1 MSENKKVFQ
10 AMDGNTATAHS
21 AYAFTEVAGI
31 YPITPSS
38 PMAENV
44 DAWSTAGRTNVFGD
58 RVKVVEM
65 QAEGGAAGAVHGAAQ
80 GGALA
85 ATFTASQG
93 LLLMVPNLYKWA
105 GEMLPVVVH
114 VAARTLATHT
124 LSIFGDHSDVYA
136 CRQTGAVLMCSQSV
150 QDCMDLAGVAHCIAI
165 DGSVPVLHFF
175 DGFRTSHEIDK
186 IEVMDY
192 AYLKTLLPADK
203 LEAFRA
209 HAMNPHTNPIVRG
222 GNENDDIFF
231 QAREA
236 QNKHWEAIPEIVASY
251 MKKVSEHTG
260 RTYAPFVYYGDPDA
274 ERVIIA
280 MGSVTDTIMETVDA
294 LRANGEKVGLIK
306 VYLYRPFSVQHLLSV
321 LPSSVKKIAVLDR
334 SKEIGA
340 REPLY
345 LDVVEALR
353 HHKDIEVIGGRYGLS
368 SKDTTPAD
376 INAVFE
382 ELKKEE
388 PKAEFTLSIRDDV
401 TNLSLEPA
409 ALRINSDYT
418 SCLFFG
424 LGSDGTVGANK
435 STVKIIGNNTDLYS
449 QAYFQYDSK
458 KSGGVTRSHLRFGKN
473 PIHAPYYVQEADFI
487 SCSLDSYCYKFDM
500 VRQLKDGGTFLLNTT
515 YDAKEI
521 AKKLPDRM
529 LGQLA
534 RKHAN
539 FYIINATRLAIETG
553 MGRHTNTILQSAFFK
568 LNEQIM
574 PYEKSLALMEDS
586 ARHTYARKGEDVVN
600 ANIAAIEKGSQGL
613 IKVDV
618 KPEWADLDCTA
629 PLFKLTGDD
638 HFDTFV
644 QPINALEGPSMPV
657 STFTKPT
664 IIDGSLPENT
674 AFREKRNVAAQVPAW
689 DAAKCIECGKC
700 GFACPHATIRS
711 FLLTEEEV
719 AQANQLA
726 MANGIAF
733 DVKDASPMYKG
744 AKEAGLKFRIQVS
757 PQNCVGCLVC
767 VEVCP
772 TKALSAAD
780 VNTQQ
785 KEEPLADYLY
795 KHTSDK
801 AKYGNLA
808 TEAGVSLLRPY
819 FEVSGACAGCGEAPY
834 YRLASQLFGKDM
846 MVANATGCSMIYCSA
861 TPSIPFA
868 TDDEGQGV
876 TWANSLFEDNAEYGF
891 GMAVAQSFKAAKI
904 LKIMEDNLDQVEPAL
919 KADFQAYIEAN
930 DDREKQRALK
940 DRLLND
946 VKASENEAVK
956 ELLHMERDLVSKS
969 CWIIGGDGWAY
980 DIGYGGLDHVMANN
994 LNVNVLVLD
1003 TETYSNT
1010 GGQASKST
1018 QASAIAKFAAGGKAT
1033 AKKDIGQIFME
1044 YGTAYVASISLG
1056 ANQMQAIKAFKEAES
1071 YQGPS
1076 IILAYSPCL
1085 EHGIRGGLSKSEQ
1098 VMKDAVACGY
1108 TTLYRFDP
1116 RLEKP
1121 LQVDS
1126 KEPDWTKFNDFLM
1139 REARYFNLPKI
1150 KGEEAAA
1157 EMFAKTLADAK
1168 TRYSKLIAKKNMQDA
1183 Q

>member
-600 ANIAAIEKGSQGL
+600 ANIAAIEKGAQGL